1 MNNKTAR
8 KYFSQNN
15 LNIIKNKLSGHKKI
29 IELSKFST

>member
-15 LNIIKNKLSGHKKI
+15 LNIIKNKLSGHKKNN
-29 IELSKFST
+29 